1 MSKSLAP
8 MDRQLL
14 VVSPSRHR
22 RLTPLAG
29 IAIFGTLSMQTL
41 QERTTL
47 AQSSIVFTPSAGPA
61 SLRRRSSVHRVAP

>member
-22 RLTPLAG
+22 RLTP
-29 IAIFGTLSMQTL
+29 AIFGTLSMQAL